1 MRPAPAAASAAAAAV
16 RGALAS
22 PCPQARP
29 LFRSACYCRGP
40 CHCRSCF
47 RRSRRPRQYRRHL
60 SHHRRPPSSERREAL
75 WRPRCRIRRPELLSV
90 RMPRRARGARAVQ
103 HPAPSS
109 RPVEFLRALRD
120 RAPPDYA
127 PSHTALRVCPLRRSN
142 SRGWRSSYGTVPCNP
157 VPARRCRCRLPA
169 GALQNVRPA
178 S

>member
-1 MRPAPAAASAAAAAV
+1 
-16 RGALAS
+16 
-22 PCPQARP
+22 
-29 LFRSACYCRGP
+29 
-40 CHCRSCF
+40 
-47 RRSRRPRQYRRHL
+47 
-60 SHHRRPPSSERREAL
+60 
-75 WRPRCRIRRPELLSV
+75 
-90 RMPRRARGARAVQ
+90 MPRRARGARAVQ

-178 S
+178 SRARTSRVPYRWPKRPRQALDRRSKPCVRSLRIRWMRWRTAGWSPLGTDRSCRRSVRCCRRFAP